1 VQLLSSLII
10 IVACDPKVKSM
21 KNIIASFA
29 IYLVFASSVT
39 GAEIVSY
46 VIKHPVYNIKV
57 SQIFLDGEIVD
68 GDYEKYLRVYQNVN
82 SQNVVV
88 SQLNLESGGGL
99 VDDGLKI
106 GRHVRRHAIS
116 TNIERHKNCFSSCA
130 LIFLAG
136 IVAVNGGKLGVHRS
150 YLKSGSKLSFSQM
163 EKTLSENHSE
173 VTDYLR
179 ELRLPEK
186 IIQNF
191 LNTSSADMTLIKKIL
206 RYDSLY
212 EEYLISNCGVSPEV
226 DFSTT
231 GKEANRKLRFKY
243 YECTYYAQNRA
254 QKEAQG
260 IK

>member
-1 VQLLSSLII
+1 
-10 IVACDPKVKSM
+10 M

-46 VIKHPVYNIKV
+46 VFKHPAYDIKLG
-57 SQIFLDGEIVD
+57 QIFLNGEIVD

-88 SQLNLESGGGL
+88 GQLILESVGGL
-99 VDDGLKI
+99 VEDGLKI
-106 GRHVRRHAIS
+106 GRHIRSHAI
-116 TNIERHKNCFSSCA
+116 TTDIERHKNCFSSCA

-136 IVAVNGGKLGVHRS
+136 IIAFNGGKLGVHRS

-163 EKTLSENHSE
+163 AKTLSENHSE

-191 LNTSSADMTLIKKIL
+191 LNTSSADMTLIKEIL
-206 RYDSLY
+206 RYDSLF
-212 EEYLISNCGVSPEV
+212 EEYLISNCGVEPEYV
-226 DFSTT
+226 FSTS
-231 GKEANRKLRFKY
+231 KQILNKKLIHKY